1 MRLAIVGATGLVGR
15 QIIDVIIERDFF
27 FSELI
32 LVASDKSVGKKI
44 ELKNKTFFI
53 YSAAEMLEMKPDL
66 ALFSAGSEVSKE
78 LAPMLNA
85 IGCKVIDNS
94 SFWRMNKKYKLIIPE
109 INGEKLSSKDM
120 IISNPNCST
129 IQLLVV
135 LAPIHKKYNIER
147 VVVSTYQSV
156 SGSGKKA
163 INQLDD
169 EEKGKTGDMARSI
182 FNFVDQEI
190 EFFKLKNDGDQVK
203 YGEIAYKVIGKS
215 ISILKAERLVLNCMQ
230 RMSGIA
236 SKTKIMCD
244 LIKSNNTKILDTR
257 KTIPLNRFL
266 EKLAV
271 KIGGGENH
279 RFGLYDMIMIKD
291 NHVDFSGGIDRA
303 IINTQKYLSENNL
316 ELFIIVEARNLL
328 EVKEIIKHKNV
339 GRILLDNFSIE
350 ETKKAVEIIN
360 KVCQTESSGDINEK
374 NIKDYADVGV
384 DYISL
389 GAITHSANNFDLSLK
404 AK

>member
-1 MRLAIVGATGLVGR
+1 MHVNIVLLNINFKFMRLAIVDATGLVGR

-169 EEKGKTGDMARSI
+169 EEKGKTGDMAYPYPIYRNAI
-182 FNFVDQEI
+182 PHIDFFEENKHLQRVGIAGVADKNFKIKKTTDIQI
-190 EFFKLKNDGDQVK
+190 TPDNLKNILTRKEKCVK
-203 YGEIAYKVIGKS
+203 LPDDLKKIKEF
-215 ISILKAERLVLNCMQ
+215 ILKQVQ
-230 RMSGIA
+230 
-236 SKTKIMCD
+236 
-244 LIKSNNTKILDTR
+244 IKQ
-257 KTIPLNRFL
+257 
-266 EKLAV
+266 V
-271 KIGGGENH
+271 
-279 RFGLYDMIMIKD
+279 
-291 NHVDFSGGIDRA
+291 
-303 IINTQKYLSENNL
+303 
-316 ELFIIVEARNLL
+316 
-328 EVKEIIKHKNV
+328 
-339 GRILLDNFSIE
+339 
-350 ETKKAVEIIN
+350 
-360 KVCQTESSGDINEK
+360 
-374 NIKDYADVGV
+374 
-384 DYISL
+384 
-389 GAITHSANNFDLSLK
+389 
-404 AK
+404 

>member
-1 MRLAIVGATGLVGR
+1 MHVNIVLLNINFKFMRLAIVGATGLVGR

-44 ELKNKTFFI
+44 ELINKTFFI

-169 EEKGKTGDMARSI
+169 EEKGKTGDMAYPYPIYRNAI
-182 FNFVDQEI
+182 PHID
-190 EFFKLKNDGDQVK
+190 FFEENG
-203 YGEIAYKVIGKS
+203 YTRE
-215 ISILKAERLVLNCMQ
+215 EM
-230 RMSGIA
+230 
-236 SKTKIMCD
+236 KI
-244 LIKSNNTKILDTR
+244 INETHKILDSNIQITTTAVR
-257 KTIPLNRFL
+257 IPVDGGHSESVNILLSNEFEI
-266 EKLAV
+266 EKIKNEISNIVGVTL
-271 KIGGGENH
+271 KDDIEKSIYPMPL
-279 RFGLYDMIMIKD
+279 FSKGLDD
-291 NHVDFSGGIDRA
+291 VF
-303 IINTQKYLSENNL
+303 
-316 ELFIIVEARNLL
+316 
-328 EVKEIIKHKNV
+328 V
-339 GRILLDNFSIE
+339 GRIRRDFSQSKSLNMWIVSDNLRKGAATNTVQIAE
-350 ETKKAVEIIN
+350 YLVEHN
-360 KVCQTESSGDINEK
+360 L
-374 NIKDYADVGV
+374 IKTY
-384 DYISL
+384 
-389 GAITHSANNFDLSLK
+389 
-404 AK
+404 